1 MIDLKEFLLQLNVNI
16 RDGSN
21 EPALDL
27 ELNGS
32 ITTIAYLH
40 LAGELAYP
48 VYDFINWFVRPLL
61 DILQF
66 IDTDLG
72 EILLSKVLLM

>member
-1 MIDLKEFLLQLNVNI
+1 MIHLEELLLQLDVSI
-16 RDGSN
+16 RDHPN
-21 EPALDL
+21 EPVLDF

-40 LAGELAYP
+40 TVGKLAYP
-48 VYDFINWFVRPLL
+48 VYKFIDRFVRPLL

-66 IDTDLG
+66 RDTDLWG
-72 EILLSKVLLM
+72 DLVI

>member
-1 MIDLKEFLLQLNVNI
+1 MIHLEELLLQFDGGI
-16 RDGSN
+16 RDCPN
-21 EPALDL
+21 EPMLDF

-40 LAGELAYP
+40 MAGELAYP
-48 VYDFINWFVRPLL
+48 VYEFIDGFVRPLL

-66 IDTDLG
+66 IDTDSRRDLV
-72 EILLSKVLLM
+72 I